1 MSLRHPV
8 PAVQLYLWHVSY
20 LLPLSQGQGTRVPS
34 RTRAVSLVRS
44 LARSYPH
51 SPSPPTFISCP
62 FVLVLYL
69 SSAHL
74 LSPTLT
80 LSSHLHFVPTPS
92 IAPPLSH
99 SHTFAFSF
107 IAPSLAFASIDSHVR
122 IRSFHTYTHVYSRTH
137 LPFHVHDV
145 VCKFLKYDHPCVF
158 YVNIDAIFGLLSIHV
173 FVCSIDAFFVFLS
186 NSAGGEARL

>member
-80 LSSHLHFVPTPS
+80 LFSHFHFLPFRTRAVSLVRSLALSYPHPLLPPS
-92 IAPPLSH
+92 FRADSFNCSTPLSL
-99 SHTFAFSF
+99 SHFCILFYS
-107 IAPSLAFASIDSHVR
+107 SLSRVR
-122 IRSFHTYTHVYSRTH
+122 F
-137 LPFHVHDV
+137 
-145 VCKFLKYDHPCVF
+145 
-158 YVNIDAIFGLLSIHV
+158 
-173 FVCSIDAFFVFLS
+173 
-186 NSAGGEARL
+186 